1 MKIKTRKELVA
12 ILTEGWK
19 NEVCV
24 SINGFSFLT
33 NMTMISITST
43 CDGIADNYVA
53 VSDKEGALMGGT
65 LAKNITSIFSNEY
78 FEVSIND

>member
-1 MKIKTRKELVA
+1 MIKTRKELA
-12 ILTEGWK
+12 SLLQEAWK
-19 NEVCV
+19 KEVCV

-43 CDGIADNYVA
+43 CDGIANNYIA
-53 VSDKEGALMGGT
+53 VTTKDGALMGGA
-65 LAKNITSIFSNEY
+65 LAKNITSIFFNEY